1 MKTRDLTEL
10 AIRNLREAILR
21 NSLTTLG
28 VAVGVASLVAMLS
41 LGVGLQTLASRRLLR
56 SGLFDSVLVSSGRDN
71 RGPGRNQRQR
81 DDAVAKTPPSL
92 DDDALQTFAK
102 LANVSEVYPQVRFST
117 EIRYD
122 GNKFTTN
129 ALGVPESSR
138 KGEAF
143 DGMTGK
149 FFSSPTAEEAIL
161 QLELAQQIASS
172 PAKNIVDEKS
182 AGPQNT
188 RQKTEGKSALSPATN
203 SPASVDQPAPKTTAG
218 TSTGNSAG
226 IAAATTP
233 ATPAANPNDL
243 IGKTIVIRYAQ
254 RASFASAAERDDA
267 LLESAMTGQ
276 LAGGLSVIPKEKTL
290 RIVGIVESDPG
301 AGMGSFGGGRLF
313 LPLKLAE
320 SLHVAQPSD
329 MQALLSDTETK
340 PAYTAVTVR
349 VQNPKDVAAVEAAIK
364 KIGYSTFSLLDAT
377 KGLRLVFTVFDLF
390 LGLFGS
396 LALTVASLGI
406 INTLVMAILE
416 RRREIGILKA
426 LGATDGDVK
435 SLFFAEAAAMGFFGG
450 LFGVALGWFIGQAL
464 TWGTGIYLRQQDLPS
479 VKISYVPWW
488 LACGAILFATM
499 VSLLAGLYPAA
510 RASRLNPVDALRYE

>member
-10 AIRNLREAILR
+10 ALRNLREAILR

-41 LGVGLQTLASRRLLR
+41 LGVGLQTLANKRLLR
-56 SGLFDSVLVSSGRDN
+56 SGLFDSVLVSSGRGN
-71 RGPGRNQRQR
+71 RGGPDGPRRREAR
-81 DDAVAKTPPSL
+81 DLNKIPPAL
-92 DDDALQTFAK
+92 DDTALTSFQK
-102 LANVSEVYPQVRFST
+102 LPNVSEVYPQIRFST
-117 EIRYD
+117 DIRYE
-122 GNKFTTN
+122 GRNTNTN
-129 ALGVPESSR
+129 ALGIPESSR

-143 DGMTGK
+143 EGMTGK

-161 QLELAQQIASS
+161 QVELA
-172 PAKNIVDEKS
+172 KDLLEK
-182 AGPQNT
+182 AAAP
-188 RQKTEGKSALSPATN
+188 K
-203 SPASVDQPAPKTTAG
+203 PAPTTAG
-218 TSTGNSAG
+218 NEKQSDVTQKSAEPET
-226 IAAATTP
+226 AS
-233 ATPAANPNDL
+233 PAAPAPAASSTTASTQPSEL
-243 IGKTIVIRYAQ
+243 LGKTIVLRYAQ

-276 LAGGLSVIPKEKTL
+276 LNGNLSVAPKEKTL
-290 RIVGIVESDPG
+290 RIVGVIETDPS
-301 AGMGSFGGGRLF
+301 AGMGGFGGGRLY
-313 LPLKLAE
+313 LPLQFAQ
-320 SLHVAQPSD
+320 SLSVAQPAD
-329 MQALLSDTETK
+329 MQALLSDSDTTK
-340 PAYTAVTVR
+340 PAYTALTVR
-349 VQNPKDVAAVEAAIK
+349 VNSPKDVAATEDAIK
-364 KIGYSTFSLLDAT
+364 KMGYSAFSLLDAT

-416 RRREIGILKA
+416 RRREIGVLKA

-450 LFGVALGWFIGQAL
+450 LFGVALGWFIGQSL

-488 LACGAILFATM
+488 LALGAIAFATI

-510 RASRLNPVDALRYE
+510 RAAKLNPVEALRYE